1 MATNFAALG
10 GVADPRSGDQPD
22 YIGTTRDTPRH
33 NAQTQRRHSLMYSD
47 SSITFEE
54 YSWWAERSREYEKE
68 LSTEGAGIQGILNM
82 LIGKKTKKETEG
94 IQGVPPVSG
103 GLVQPRPEAEKI
115 KEAGGKSDDHSDRVV
130 PTEKDADSDKASPQP
145 NVDRYGITED
155 EWYRAQRAVRTATW
169 GSVFYLITTDIL
181 GPFSVPWAIS
191 QMGYGPGA
199 GLYIGFG
206 ILAAYSGSQLW
217 RMFCGLDSTKFPLR
231 NYGDLA
237 FRVYGNWARLLANT
251 LQSFQFFMNVTI
263 LIVSNGQGL
272 GQMVAGR
279 SGTGCICFVVA
290 ELVFML
296 CGFVLGQI
304 RTLQRLGM
312 LANLAVWLNIITII
326 MTMVVTNVYP
336 PNYAASL
343 ASYSTPKG
351 PITKYAYWPPT
362 TELNDHI
369 NGLMQGVY
377 SYGGATLFN
386 ELMAEMRRPHDF
398 WKGLICAEFFIVS
411 VYLIMGMV
419 VYNAQGQFAFNP
431 AYQGIPN
438 SAYSWQTLGNAL
450 SYITGVIAA
459 LLYGNIGIKVFYAS
473 VFRDLFHF
481 PPLDK
486 KIGKWIWVGLVPVY
500 WGLAFVVA
508 AAIPQISYLSA
519 FVGAACILQ
528 FSYTFPPILMVGYN
542 CQKDDPTTPST
553 PGPGNSTA
561 NTATPKPTPLTD
573 ATVLTRVLEHGGTI
587 VGKAV
592 CENFSRGA
600 VSANA
605 ATGPVHNPY
614 AQGYSAGGSSSGT
627 AALVA
632 SGAVDLGIGCDQGGS
647 IRIPAAL
654 CGLWGGG
661 VKATVGLVPYT
672 GIASNDASVG
682 FVGPMTRSGVD
693 CALLLEVLAGADGLD
708 DRQMAGTPFP
718 DAVPE
723 YAAHLVSTKR
733 EGVKGMRIGVVK
745 EGMHPG
751 IIDAGVKA
759 KIDAAVVRFK
769 ELGAVVEEVSV
780 PMQDQARAVYSVW
793 SKMGNHQGMIGRA
806 TGRRQVMLTDLYE
819 RKDLPYSQE
828 ALSKFSAFAMEGML
842 SGELGWQDYPLA
854 YPKAINLG
862 RKLKDAYDEVLA
874 EFDLL
879 VMPTVLTPADP
890 LPAVD
895 ATPREHM
902 AKGTG
907 KLENTG
913 PFNMTGHP
921 ALAFPIGLVE
931 SPADAQI
938 KVPASMQ
945 VVGRFWSEAKILQAA
960 CAWEQATDWKTF

>member
-1 MATNFAALG
+1 MATNFANLG

-22 YIGTTRDTPRH
+22 YVGTTHDTPRH
-33 NAQTQRRHSLMYSD
+33 NAQNQRRHSFMYSD

-54 YSWWAERSREYEKE
+54 YNWWAERSREYEKE
-68 LSTEGAGIQGILNM
+68 LSTEGAGIQGVLNM
-82 LIGKKTKKETEG
+82 LIGKKTKKEAEG
-94 IQGVPPVSG
+94 IQGVPPGASVSG

-115 KEAGGKSDDHSDRVV
+115 REAGGKADDHSDRVV
-130 PTEKDADSDKASPQP
+130 PTEKDTDSDKASPQP

-155 EWYRAQRAVRTATW
+155 EWYHAQRAVRTATW

-343 ASYSTPKG
+343 ASYNTPKG
-351 PITKYAYWPPT
+351 PITTYAYWPPT
-362 TELNDHI
+362 TKLNDHI

-473 VFRDLFHF
+473 VFRDLLHF

-542 CQKDDPTTPST
+542 CQKDAMRSDEGFDPTSGQIIRHDTGFRRWMRGFMKKWYMNIFDS
-553 PGPGNSTA
+553 
-561 NTATPKPTPLTD
+561 
-573 ATVLTRVLEHGGTI
+573 I
-587 VGKAV
+587 YFVGALAV
-592 CENFSRGA
+592 AGL
-600 VSANA
+600 
-605 ATGPVHNPY
+605 GIY
-614 AQGYSAGGSSSGT
+614 ASVISMHQSFSSGT
-627 AALVA
+627 ITAFT
-632 SGAVDLGIGCDQGGS
+632 CKN
-647 IRIPAAL
+647 PA
-654 CGLWGGG
+654 GGG
-661 VKATVGLVPYT
+661 C
-672 GIASNDASVG
+672 SS
-682 FVGPMTRSGVD
+682 
-693 CALLLEVLAGADGLD
+693 
-708 DRQMAGTPFP
+708 
-718 DAVPE
+718 
-723 YAAHLVSTKR
+723 
-733 EGVKGMRIGVVK
+733 
-745 EGMHPG
+745 
-751 IIDAGVKA
+751 
-759 KIDAAVVRFK
+759 
-769 ELGAVVEEVSV
+769 
-780 PMQDQARAVYSVW
+780 
-793 SKMGNHQGMIGRA
+793 
-806 TGRRQVMLTDLYE
+806 
-819 RKDLPYSQE
+819 
-828 ALSKFSAFAMEGML
+828 
-842 SGELGWQDYPLA
+842 
-854 YPKAINLG
+854 
-862 RKLKDAYDEVLA
+862 
-874 EFDLL
+874 
-879 VMPTVLTPADP
+879 
-890 LPAVD
+890 
-895 ATPREHM
+895 
-902 AKGTG
+902 
-907 KLENTG
+907 
-913 PFNMTGHP
+913 
-921 ALAFPIGLVE
+921 
-931 SPADAQI
+931 
-938 KVPASMQ
+938 
-945 VVGRFWSEAKILQAA
+945 
-960 CAWEQATDWKTF
+960 

>member
-1 MATNFAALG
+1 MATNFANLG

-22 YIGTTRDTPRH
+22 YVGTTHDTPRH
-33 NAQTQRRHSLMYSD
+33 NAQNQRRHSFMYSD

-54 YSWWAERSREYEKE
+54 YNWWAERSREYEKE
-68 LSTEGAGIQGILNM
+68 LSTEGAGIQGVLNM

-94 IQGVPPVSG
+94 VPPGASVSG

-115 KEAGGKSDDHSDRVV
+115 KEAGGKADDHSDRVV
-130 PTEKDADSDKASPQP
+130 PTEKATDSDGASPP
-145 NVDRYGITED
+145 PYVDRYGITED
-155 EWYRAQRAVRTATW
+155 EWYNAQRAVRTATW

-263 LIVSNGQGL
+263 LIVANGQGL
-272 GQMVAGR
+272 GQMVAGK

-343 ASYSTPKG
+343 ASYKTPRG
-351 PITKYAYWPPT
+351 PITTYAYWPPT
-362 TELNDHI
+362 TKLNDHI

-438 SAYSWQTLGNAL
+438 SAYAWQTLGNAL

-508 AAIPQISYLSA
+508 GAIPQISYLSA

-542 CQKDDPTTPST
+542 CQKDAMRSDEGFDPTS
-553 PGPGNSTA
+553 GQIIRHDSGYKRWMRGFMKKWYMNIFDSIYFLGA
-561 NTATPKPTPLTD
+561 L
-573 ATVLTRVLEHGGTI
+573 
-587 VGKAV
+587 AV
-592 CENFSRGA
+592 AGL
-600 VSANA
+600 
-605 ATGPVHNPY
+605 GIY
-614 AQGYSAGGSSSGT
+614 ASVISMHQSFSSGT
-627 AALVA
+627 ITAFT
-632 SGAVDLGIGCDQGGS
+632 CKN
-647 IRIPAAL
+647 PA
-654 CGLWGGG
+654 GGG
-661 VKATVGLVPYT
+661 C
-672 GIASNDASVG
+672 SS
-682 FVGPMTRSGVD
+682 
-693 CALLLEVLAGADGLD
+693 
-708 DRQMAGTPFP
+708 
-718 DAVPE
+718 
-723 YAAHLVSTKR
+723 
-733 EGVKGMRIGVVK
+733 
-745 EGMHPG
+745 
-751 IIDAGVKA
+751 
-759 KIDAAVVRFK
+759 
-769 ELGAVVEEVSV
+769 
-780 PMQDQARAVYSVW
+780 
-793 SKMGNHQGMIGRA
+793 
-806 TGRRQVMLTDLYE
+806 
-819 RKDLPYSQE
+819 
-828 ALSKFSAFAMEGML
+828 
-842 SGELGWQDYPLA
+842 
-854 YPKAINLG
+854 
-862 RKLKDAYDEVLA
+862 
-874 EFDLL
+874 
-879 VMPTVLTPADP
+879 
-890 LPAVD
+890 
-895 ATPREHM
+895 
-902 AKGTG
+902 
-907 KLENTG
+907 
-913 PFNMTGHP
+913 
-921 ALAFPIGLVE
+921 
-931 SPADAQI
+931 
-938 KVPASMQ
+938 
-945 VVGRFWSEAKILQAA
+945 
-960 CAWEQATDWKTF
+960 

>member
-22 YIGTTRDTPRH
+22 YIGTTHDTPRH
-33 NAQTQRRHSLMYSD
+33 NAQSQRRHSFMYSD

-54 YSWWAERSREYEKE
+54 YNWWAERSREYEKE

-94 IQGVPPVSG
+94 IQGVPPGAPVSG

-115 KEAGGKSDDHSDRVV
+115 KEAGGKSDDHSDRVA
-130 PTEKDADSDKASPQP
+130 PTEKDVDSDKASPQP

-155 EWYRAQRAVRTATW
+155 EWYHAQRAVRTATW

-351 PITKYAYWPPT
+351 PITTYAYWPPT
-362 TELNDHI
+362 TKLNDHI

-542 CQKDDPTTPST
+542 CQKDAMRSDEGFDPTS
-553 PGPGNSTA
+553 GQ
-561 NTATPKPTPLTD
+561 
-573 ATVLTRVLEHGGTI
+573 I
-587 VGKAV
+587 VRHDTGFKRWMRGFMKKWYMNIFDSIYFIGALAV
-592 CENFSRGA
+592 
-600 VSANA
+600 
-605 ATGPVHNPY
+605 
-614 AQGYSAGGSSSGT
+614 AG
-627 AALVA
+627 
-632 SGAVDLGIGCDQGGS
+632 LGI
-647 IRIPAAL
+647 
-654 CGLWGGG
+654 
-661 VKATVGLVPYT
+661 Y
-672 GIASNDASVG
+672 ASVISN
-682 FVGPMTRSGVD
+682 FASACLRFDTTSTHEECEDSLVST
-693 CALLLEVLAGADGLD
+693 LAGFTGY
-708 DRQMAGTPFP
+708 RTPQK
-718 DAVPE
+718 DIPE
-723 YAAHLVSTKR
+723 YA
-733 EGVKGMRIGVVK
+733 
-745 EGMHPG
+745 
-751 IIDAGVKA
+751 
-759 KIDAAVVRFK
+759 
-769 ELGAVVEEVSV
+769 EL
-780 PMQDQARAVYSVW
+780 
-793 SKMGNHQGMIGRA
+793 
-806 TGRRQVMLTDLYE
+806 
-819 RKDLPYSQE
+819 
-828 ALSKFSAFAMEGML
+828 LSKTWKNF
-842 SGELGWQDYPLA
+842 ELIASLDDYQPL
-854 YPKAINLG
+854 PNLD

-879 VMPTVLTPADP
+879 AMPTVLSPADP

-931 SPADAQI
+931 SPAD
-938 KVPASMQ
+938 PQ
-945 VVGRFWSEAKILQAA
+945 VK
-960 CAWEQATDWKTF
+960 